1 MTEPYC
7 SDTQFINCNNNDEY
21 AIKVLAYVE

>member
-1 MTEPYC
+1 MTETYC

-21 AIKVLAYVE
+21 AINVLAYVK